1 MGITSH
7 LKQKLFFK
15 YLKGLINF
23 HRFNSEKFNIKLMI
37 MKNCSLVL
45 FSFFFVSFLQ
55 AQHNPKVK
63 SENRQII
70 TNSNSVYLNTV
81 DIAVNSIDFKAIKK
95 ATGSNFRIIG
105 TVKNIGGKD
114 FISNTNQQ
122 SIQLWEI
129 HSDTEKKL
137 VKQIPFKNLKCNEKI
152 KIVFERPAFKIG
164 KEFVPDY
171 QVIIV
176 FDPDI
181 VNDNNTNN
189 DDAIL
194 SNNSLIVNPGTK

>member
-1 MGITSH
+1 
-7 LKQKLFFK
+7 
-15 YLKGLINF
+15 
-23 HRFNSEKFNIKLMI
+23 

-45 FSFFFVSFLQ
+45 FSFFFVSLLQ

-63 SENRQII
+63 SANRQII

-122 SIQLWEI
+122 SIQLCEI
-129 HSDTEKKL
+129 HSYTENKL

-152 KIVFERPAFKIG
+152 KIVFERPEFKIG